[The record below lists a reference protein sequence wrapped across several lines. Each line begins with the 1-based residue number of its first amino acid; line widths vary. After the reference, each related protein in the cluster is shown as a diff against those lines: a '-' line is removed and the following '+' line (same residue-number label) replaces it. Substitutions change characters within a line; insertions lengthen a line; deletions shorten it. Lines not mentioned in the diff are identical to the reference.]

1 MSSSESFH
9 PPNLS
14 FSAFFK
20 KISSNIERGETSIK
34 QAFEFAA
41 TQHAGQKRKFTGRI
55 YFVHPIAVA
64 QALKEFSDEVVI
76 AGLLHDV
83 IEDTDAT
90 AEEIENYFGPE
101 VAFLVLGCTKDP
113 SKQRS
118 PMDILREAAAQDER
132 VIYIKLA
139 DRYDNLGDNI
149 LNMKLKTIRKY
160 HHETP
165 EILELAKTYNID
177 FLVDSIQAK
186 LATIAEWL
194 ATNEET

>member
-1 MSSSESFH
+1 MSSSENFH

-14 FSAFFK
+14 FSPFLK
-20 KISSNIERGETSIK
+20 KISINIKRDKNSIK

-41 TQHAGQKRKFTGRI
+41 TQHADQKRKFTGEP
-55 YFVHPIAVA
+55 YFVHPVAVA
-64 QALKEFSDEVVI
+64 QLLRPFDDEVII

-113 SKQRS
+113 SKQKT
-118 PMDILREAAAQDER
+118 PMTILRKAAVQDKR
-132 VIYIKLA
+132 VLYIKLA

-165 EILELAKTYNID
+165 ELLELAKIYNID
-177 FLVDSIQAK
+177 FLVDSIQTR
-186 LATIAEWL
+186 LAAIAEWL
-194 ATNEET
+194 AAKEAI

>member
-1 MSSSESFH
+1 MSSSENFH
-9 PPNLS
+9 PPDLS
-14 FSAFFK
+14 FSLFFK
-20 KISSNIERGETSIK
+20 KISRNIKRDKKSIK

-41 TQHAGQKRKFTGRI
+41 TQHAGQKRKFTGVA
-55 YFVHPIAVA
+55 YFSHPIAVA

-90 AEEIENYFGPE
+90 AAEIEKYFGPK

-132 VIYIKLA
+132 VLYVKLA

-165 EILELAKTYNID
+165 EILELATTYNID
-177 FLVDSIQAK
+177 FLVDSIQTR
-186 LATIAEWL
+186 LAAIAEWL
-194 ATNEET
+194 AAKEET